1 MFIDCVY
8 VNNEFIC
15 ILDLPVILSQNYCGF
30 LEPQERVWKGESG
43 KGFYLEKL
51 QSKYQEALEPFDGI
65 CGFSKHNPSYQDKT
79 LFRFPLR
86 TRESNLSSDVYT
98 IDKLH
103 SLLHTLKEE
112 AQYLLVFLRS
122 VCSIEICKITESND
136 TLSLFKVSVS
146 QRDYLSRLSQQ
157 KQLISRVESIFTG
170 QSQYSIRDIIKDASR
185 FNIEKVDGGTVSNY
199 DWLVVNQIGSND
211 NDVMQ
216 LAEKQHILPWVG
228 TAINLNDPI
237 SNGRIFCVLPLPVED
252 QAPFHVHVNGTF
264 AISSNR
270 RSLKWEAQERKGDE
284 EGTWN
289 KLLVEKCLPSCY
301 FKLVSELM
309 ELLVDPSTVYS
320 CWPDIKRVND
330 TPWSGILDP
339 FYQLLVSNSK
349 TVHTSSVSGGRWISV
364 RDAVFIADE
373 VPVAVNDAMIKCNV
387 NLVKIND
394 SCSEALKQYHSLKTL
409 QPGLV
414 RSHLKSNTYSYCNA
428 SRQEKLEILK
438 YILKDDAFRDIIG
451 LQLLPLANGTFQQF
465 QNKSRYVDDIFVSSS
480 SYPSSLLPGLESQ
493 LVSVYNED
501 STLHSQLCSVV
512 ESNYTQLV
520 LLNTEQV
527 ANLLSKCNTSHWSH
541 DQMSHF
547 WQWLDNKQLSYFQS
561 KPIVPVKSHT
571 GGTSATALA
580 KQDGVVYISPFN
592 HVTSAALLSGLEK
605 CGIRFADARDFSYL
619 KHNQLSQYLYQF
631 ENDQVLDAMHSLYLN
646 SVSFSSTEAVAL
658 QNFFLNSQ
666 LDYKKISTLCKIPL
680 FKALQYNE
688 FSRVSINTIRTSYCN
703 NKAIAMSGTYSFRTD
718 LLTNSPLIID
728 VTGNVSSLV
737 RHLSGHVYLMQET
750 EYLQK
755 VAFQQIR
762 TRQFINSSIVP
773 FMISVL
779 DNFYSPQYRQSANQ
793 LTSAMSSLPFVE
805 VSNSSTLDTPQN
817 LFDPEIE
824 ILLQL
829 YNGENKFPSS
839 SFHSYLPILRQCG
852 LKSSVNADEI
862 FQILS
867 SLRSRAH
874 YSTSYN
880 VGQVKF
886 SRILS
891 VLKYLSDN
899 PHLFNSYIKGY
910 RNKLL
915 AILCNQASQYCWLPV
930 ASNPPS
936 NYPSSLTWKGSQYST
951 CLVSS
956 GVSPLVVLSQDL
968 STSELPLIVGSQAIF
983 VENTP
988 HQLSQNLISH
998 PMSLVPAVIS
1008 HFNQVILHKDK
1019 ISGDMLQSISFKTY
1033 TYLQQNISYCNAQL
1047 ILDKWIWLESR
1058 STFIDSSQ
1066 VAVAGNPSFRSSLEP
1081 FIFVLPSNLQKFSN
1095 LFIRCGV
1102 PDSVTASQILSV
1114 LKSIQDQSGG
1124 SQITNDNAWSIVRAI
1139 LDWIADDTERM
1150 REGNALIP
1158 VESDSSYPQ
1167 LLPIED
1173 VSYTDNEM
1181 LRDIANASDE
1191 EYNLMHPKV
1200 TYLVPIL
1207 GITPL
1212 SDHLDITEDVFDDAG
1227 QHEPLTTRLGNIL
1240 REYKDGLTI
1249 IKEMIQNADD
1259 AGATEVNILFD
1270 NRSHSTQKLLFK
1282 GMAESHG
1289 PALIVHNNSTFTKE
1303 DFENITKLAGAT
1315 KANQPLKIGKFGVGF
1330 CSVYHITDVPSFVSG
1345 EWLYIFDPT
1354 LKYLKGAVR
1363 NESRPGKKVKYQSKF
1378 LAQSQ
1383 QMAPYEGLFG
1393 FTSSANYNG
1402 TIFRLPFRT
1411 SSSQISSTIYNERLV
1426 QKMKNDLIENG
1437 SKLLLFLQNVKR
1449 ITFRSMQG
1457 DEVCISSMNEGNG
1470 IKHCTTNSP
1479 ANNSVS
1485 EYWLVSCQEEKL
1497 QAQAGDYQPGTASIA
1512 CQLVKEDSSFECKP
1526 VEGSVFC
1533 FLPLSLPCT
1542 GLPVHVNAN
1551 FAVMSNRSG
1560 IWTGASSGE
1569 PSDSREY
1576 WNKKLM
1582 TTIIPN
1588 AYCNLLKMV
1597 KKMCVARS
1605 LVSYEFFALW
1615 PLSKELQMKY
1625 PWEEMIPVLLK
1636 LISHES
1642 LFYSSSTHQWLTLNK
1657 SKFLT
1662 SLFGSSEYT
1671 SFDKAA
1677 SILQL
1682 PVVSLPKSYL
1692 DELKDTASIISE
1704 SEFATEFLNKI
1715 HLFDDCFQ
1723 TRNKILLSMLSAIGS
1738 DPVQYAE
1745 CSNEFKKVPSIPT
1758 SPNGVDL
1765 KLATELVDPKEFED
1779 MFDSEDGIFPL
1790 HDFYEN
1796 PLVREA
1802 MIKQLN
1808 LMTVTISWA
1817 AITSSARTIK
1827 LLFNSDKNKALKRV
1841 KRIIKSIDQTT
1852 YTSCPD
1858 DALKFV
1864 PFLPVLQMPKVYIL
1878 PWKGVGS
1885 TVLPPSEVLTVMHRF
1900 SNDPWKA
1907 GIIAGSQKAIV
1918 NINYD
1923 GCGFIPH
1930 RVLQLLEISTRPT
1943 LDDVLNHFQLLI
1955 ELMAGDNSKK
1965 FLQKEDTRSH
1975 IHAICQNVY
1984 EFFENLPKTEIEEK
1998 LSYYRDKPFI
2008 WNGEEF
2014 VTPGSVAKNW
2024 KKEGGPILYKLPDI
2038 MSMRKNLQEVLNIQE
2053 NFDLHKL
2060 LDTLAELYQE
2070 YNQNPLPP
2078 DFHEFIDLLMSE
2090 LVLAK
2095 GTCEGREQ
2103 IILVDKNYVLCPNS
2117 DLYYNDA
2124 KWLKTEEDK
2133 YHFIHKSMTSH
2144 KAESL
2149 GVKFYRSSFLDK
2161 FADNSAFGTEFG
2173 QREELTQRIKNILR
2187 DYPLNESF
2195 IKELLQ
2201 NSDDAKANRI
2211 CVILDKRQ
2219 HGKETTLSKEWG
2231 DDLQGP
2237 ALLVWNDTDFTDKD
2251 LVGIQKLGL
2260 GSKRENDESIGQF
2273 GVGFNVVYHVTDC
2286 PSFITRDNSIL
2297 CVFDPHC
2304 RYVYLHGANKIN
2316 PGRQYGDLNNGFW
2329 ETMKDLRSTYLQ
2341 DPIPNQP
2348 EYLKTGTLF
2357 RYPLR
2362 STIELVQKSEILE
2375 NKKVHSVEVHSAK
2388 VMEEKLNAWVINIE
2402 EALLFLNHIAQFEY
2416 YVIES
2421 SECKFKLKT
2430 RYRVTM
2436 SETAL
2441 DSRCNYQSH
2450 LSQQSILRKS
2460 QRTCVPKV
2468 FTYTLTLHSEDNRF
2482 TSNSKMKKQ
2491 EWVIQQGVGDLLKP
2505 DQQWQFMDH
2514 VLPKNGLAVPLKPV
2528 PHFSGQIFC
2537 FLPLPV
2543 NSELPVHINGQFVL
2557 SSNRRAL
2564 WGGDD
2569 EYSDKVNWN
2578 NQLVEAIASSYIH
2591 FLTELRHIVI
2601 NDTGY
2606 SDRKEFYAAVNRYY
2620 EIFPYWMSSK
2630 VINDETSSTLSPNVR
2645 VGMSPMMRLSGNTVT
2660 TSQSVPVKKEKI
2672 FDPQWLSLAK
2682 SVFSKLWTMNVEILV
2697 VEAYDESIIKPDWH
2711 MLHNDTEPFSQ
2722 VYFQPPQS
2730 KNILPILRRIGMTLT
2745 CASKVLHKHCKEFG
2759 SFIAE
2764 PNQTFE
2770 FYKKFHSQ
2778 IVSSDSEPVTST
2790 PFKTVQNF
2798 VDFLR
2803 YIMKKSENSYN
2814 FEFFELP
2821 YDLPLLLTADSCIRF
2836 FKENNKVL
2844 CSEYSD
2850 HFPNS
2855 ASAFLHPDM
2864 LKLNMSPSYFLQ
2876 KEEATFAHVNKIFH
2890 ENLPSELSHSEVDD
2904 HIIDRA
2910 MLKDLWMCLSDPNE
2924 NFHQHQKEFVSHWAL
2939 LPSKSHLLYRSDSSI
2954 LPICESIEEVENEL
2968 SLKRILFDFLYIPL
2982 LDDTVHHNA
2991 SKYCPVLSEYDKVF
3005 RVIYNKQNQCHV
3017 LERAELSEEDTDILL
3032 CYFSRTTFRHTPAIK
3047 NQIKSFP
3054 IFKTVNGVFAS
3065 LLGKSVYLWPI
3076 GGFCIAGYEK
3086 WALLESVVFLEY
3098 NGSWRKLCGT
3108 EFALLGE
3115 VPDEREIYC
3124 KLIFPR
3130 FAKLTEAERKQH
3142 LEYIRDKLLD
3152 NAIFQTKYNSAMY
3165 ALAVKFVSALKALKC
3180 LSHNDILL
3188 NIASFCDH
3196 TMPIFSTFPEH
3207 FYFLSDD
3214 YCSDDWLEFFRKL
3227 DLQVKIDFETFVR
3240 LSEQVARGDHPELKK
3255 ASIVLFSYI
3264 FSKSAAESWHGNKY
3278 KMSVIGDIRFVIT
3291 EKLKQFT
3298 WIKAP
3303 CSPPH
3308 EYQSQNIGL
3317 TKLNEAVLYKNAP
3330 LIWTVKPVIVL
3341 PILPSL
3347 MTEIEVLAILKELGV
3362 TLVPDSKDV
3371 YQNIINISRTNLANP
3386 KLFSTYDPALECRD
3400 DMNRADIFNTIL
3412 EIIQYLHKNKKIEL
3426 LQQLI
3431 DVPCIPVHA
3440 DETDSSKPILVR
3452 PRQVLGSTAA
3462 LDFFPYLHYVPMKLF
3477 GIMEA
3482 LNIMGVSN
3490 KLELRHINY
3499 MLRLMNEFHSR
3510 GAIANPNEIRH
3521 IRKAIFKLHDLLE
3534 DRNITK
3540 SDKLSQL
3547 ESLCLPSQIH
3557 RSYFKLVASKQLVFK
3572 DTTRFSQSGLGPD
3585 HFSNSSYCLFKIPSR
3600 DIGSN
3605 IKIPLCDIGS
3615 NIKIPS
3621 CDIGSNIKIPSC
3633 DIGSNIKIIRE
3644 IDFCL
3649 QLPKDIRPI
3658 GLSLCVHE
3666 TVVEHSITK
3675 ESPLVQHFAKFR
3687 KLFPQIVE
3695 HIPKMIRLSFPYA
3708 NEDEKAKFVAKLQE
3722 ILTEMNVV
3730 AIVDLCVRVR
3740 LGEDTES
3747 IGEFKVNY
3755 SLQKSDQIYT
3765 LYVDKETT
3773 SGPSLWPE
3781 MAQTICIEISR
3792 ALDCDLVKFFS
3803 CRYILSQIL
3812 AVQTI
3817 SDMQALVTEQDFL
3830 AVNND
3835 DVGDDYIPKIGCPIP
3850 EALVRILSQDI
3861 NNILRPQD
3869 LVGYEKAT
3877 KHFIWAMILHPVN
3890 DDSNE
3895 PKLKRYMIA
3904 WSESEEP
3911 IKVSSVYLYKFVS
3924 EENIEVSSETALVA
3938 SEGGSSEL
3946 QQMKDSKELLAIK
3959 RKIAKELK
3967 LIWNSDLTKDE
3978 RKKAVHRMFLIYHP
3992 DKVTSKKDLYEEAFK
4007 YLLRQLERLDEGLP
4021 IEEPEEEKTED
4032 DCNSSYWHDYYD
4044 KCKDDI
4050 NRSSY
4055 GGGGGGGGWS
4065 GGGGGGGGWW
4075 TYIAPKP
4082 DEVEAE
4088 RWLRQAKSDL
4098 EAMRILH
4105 NSLDGSCISCQVSFM
4120 AHEVVEKALKAGM
4133 YKLIGINPSSESLV
4147 HHRLTSHARAISSE
4161 RPGQLEDLPRIASEM
4176 ESTYL
4181 DTRFPNKHPKPK
4193 APVDVYLPDQA
4204 RINAAMA
4211 EEIYGHLEK
4220 IVKNQL

>member
-1 MFIDCVY
+1 
-8 VNNEFIC
+8 
-15 ILDLPVILSQNYCGF
+15 
-30 LEPQERVWKGESG
+30 
-43 KGFYLEKL
+43 
-51 QSKYQEALEPFDGI
+51 
-65 CGFSKHNPSYQDKT
+65 
-79 LFRFPLR
+79 
-86 TRESNLSSDVYT
+86 
-98 IDKLH
+98 
-103 SLLHTLKEE
+103 
-112 AQYLLVFLRS
+112 
-122 VCSIEICKITESND
+122 
-136 TLSLFKVSVS
+136 
-146 QRDYLSRLSQQ
+146 
-157 KQLISRVESIFTG
+157 
-170 QSQYSIRDIIKDASR
+170 
-185 FNIEKVDGGTVSNY
+185 
-199 DWLVVNQIGSND
+199 
-211 NDVMQ
+211 MQ

-228 TAINLNDPI
+228 TAVNLKDPI
-237 SNGRIFCVLPLPVED
+237 SNGRIYCVLPLPVED

-264 AISSNR
+264 AISSKR
-270 RSLKWEAQERKGDE
+270 RSLKWEGQEKKRNE

-289 KLLVEKCLPSCY
+289 KLLVEKCLPPCY
-301 FKLVSELM
+301 FKLISELM
-309 ELLVDPSTVYS
+309 ELLLDSSTVYS
-320 CWPDIKRVND
+320 CWPDPKRVIG
-330 TPWSGILDP
+330 TPWNGILDP

-349 TVHTSSVSGGRWISV
+349 AVHVSSALGGKWIGV
-364 RDAVFIADE
+364 RDAVYIIDE
-373 VPVAVNDAMIKCNV
+373 VSLSIKDALIKCNV
-387 NLVKIND
+387 NLVEID
-394 SCSEALKQYHSLKTL
+394 DIYIEALKQYCSLKTL
-409 QPGLV
+409 HPSLV
-414 RSHLKSNTYSYCNA
+414 RSYLKSNVYSYCNA
-428 SRQEKLEILK
+428 SKNVLLEILK
-438 YILKDDAFRDIIG
+438 YILQDDAFNDIIG
-451 LQLLPLANGTFQQF
+451 LRLLPLANNSFEVF
-465 QNKSRYVDDIFVSSS
+465 QNKSHAEDIFLSSS

-493 LVSVYNED
+493 LVSVYNDD
-501 STLHSQLCSVV
+501 STLHSKLCSLV
-512 ESNYTQLV
+512 ESGCTQLV
-520 LLNTEQV
+520 LLDTKQV
-527 ANLLSKCNTSHWSH
+527 ANLLSKCNTSHWSS
-541 DQMSHF
+541 DQLSHF
-547 WQWLDNKQLSYFQS
+547 WQWLNSQQLAYFQS
-561 KPIVPVKSHT
+561 KPIVPVKSDT
-571 GGTSATALA
+571 GGTSVTALA
-580 KQDGVVYISPFN
+580 KQDGVVYISPYT
-592 HVTSAALLSGLEK
+592 HVPSAALFSGLEK
-605 CGIRFADARDFSYL
+605 CGIRFADAHDFSYL
-619 KHNQLSQYLYQF
+619 KHDQLSQYMHQF
-631 ENDQVLDAMHSLYLN
+631 ENDQVLDAMQPLNFN
-646 SVSFSSTEAVAL
+646 SVSLSSTETEAL
-658 QNFFLNSQ
+658 QQFLSDSQ
-666 LDYKKISTLCKIPL
+666 LDGNRIAILCTIPL
-680 FKALQYNE
+680 FKALQHYE
-688 FSRVSINTIRTSYCN
+688 SFRVSINAIRTPYCD

-728 VTGNVSSLV
+728 VTGNVLTLI
-737 RHLSGHVYLMQET
+737 RNLSTHVCLMQET

-755 VAFQQIR
+755 IAFQQIR
-762 TRQFINSSIVP
+762 NRQFSNSNIVP

-793 LTSAMSSLPFVE
+793 ITSAMSSLPFVE
-805 VSNSSTLDTPQN
+805 VSNSSTLDAPQN

-824 ILLQL
+824 ILCQL
-829 YNGENKFPSS
+829 YNGESKFPAS
-839 SFHSYLPILRQCG
+839 SFHSHLPILRQCG
-852 LKSSVNADEI
+852 LKSSVNSDEI

-867 SLRSRAH
+867 SLRSSAH

-880 VGQVKF
+880 AGQMKY
-886 SRILS
+886 SRIVS

-899 PHLFNSYIKGY
+899 PQ
-910 RNKLL
+910 LL
-915 AILCNQASQYCWLPV
+915 NCYTNLDYHNNLLDVLCNQASQYCWLPV

-936 NYPSSLTWKGSQYST
+936 KYPSSLTWKGFQYST
-951 CLVSS
+951 SLVSS
-956 GVSPLVVLSQDL
+956 EISPLVVLSQNL
-968 STSELPLIVGSQAIF
+968 STSELPLIAGSQAIF
-983 VENTP
+983 IENIP
-988 HQLSQNLISH
+988 HQLSKIFFSH
-998 PMSLVPAVIS
+998 PKDLVPAVVS
-1008 HFNQVILHKDK
+1008 HFNQVILHEDE
-1019 ISGDMLQSISFKTY
+1019 ISRDMLQSVSFQTY
-1033 TYLQQNISYCNAQL
+1033 TYLQQNLSYCNAQL
-1047 ILDKWIWLESR
+1047 FLDKWIWSESL

-1066 VAVAGNPSFRSSLEP
+1066 VAVAANPSFRLILEP
-1081 FIFVLPSNLQKFSN
+1081 FVFLLSPSLQKFSN
-1095 LFIRCGV
+1095 LFTKCGI

-1114 LKSIQDQSGG
+1114 LKSIQDQSGS

-1139 LDWIADDTERM
+1139 LDWIADDTDRM
-1150 REGNALIP
+1150 RKGNILIP

-1181 LRDIANASDE
+1181 LRSISNASGKGS
-1191 EYNLMHPKV
+1191 NLIHPKV
-1200 TYLVPIL
+1200 TYLAPML

-1227 QHEPLTTRLGNIL
+1227 QHEPLTIRLSNIL
-1240 REYKDGLTI
+1240 REYKDGVTI

-1259 AGATEVNILFD
+1259 AGATEVNIFYD
-1270 NRSHSTQKLLFK
+1270 NRTHSTQKLLFK
-1282 GMAESHG
+1282 RMAESHG

-1303 DFENITKLAGAT
+1303 DFENITKLAGTT

-1457 DEVCISSMNEGNG
+1457 DEVCISSTNEGNG
-1470 IKHCTTNSP
+1470 IKHCIANSP

-1512 CQLVKEDSSFECKP
+1512 CQLVKEDSSFQCKP
-1526 VEGSVFC
+1526 IEGSVFC

-1582 TTIIPN
+1582 TTIIPK
-1588 AYCNLLKMV
+1588 AYCNLLKIL
-1597 KKMCVARS
+1597 KEMCVIGS
-1605 LVSYEFFALW
+1605 LVSYKFFALW
-1615 PLSKELQMKY
+1615 PLSQKLQMKY

-1662 SLFGSSEYT
+1662 SLFGSSDYT

-1704 SEFATEFLNKI
+1704 SEFAIKFLNKI

-1779 MFDSEDGIFPL
+1779 MFDSKDGIFPL

-1796 PLVREA
+1796 PLAREA

-1827 LLFNSDKNKALKRV
+1827 LLFDSDKNKALKRV
-1841 KRIIKSIDQTT
+1841 KCIIKSIDQST

-1858 DALKFV
+1858 DALKSV
-1864 PFLPVLQMPKVYIL
+1864 PFLPVLEMPEVYIL
-1878 PWKGVGS
+1878 PWKGDGS
-1885 TVLPPSEVLTVMHRF
+1885 TVLPPSEVLSVRY
-1900 SNDPWKA
+1900 SNYLWKT

-1918 NINYD
+1918 NVHFD
-1923 GCGFIPH
+1923 GCDLIPH

-1955 ELMAGDNSKK
+1955 ELMAGDNSKQ
-1965 FLQKEDTRSH
+1965 FLQKEDTWMH
-1975 IHAICQNVY
+1975 VHAICQNVY

-1998 LSYYRDKPFI
+1998 LSYYCDKQFI
-2008 WNGEEF
+2008 WNGKEF
-2014 VTPGSVAKNW
+2014 VTPGNVAKNW
-2024 KKEGGPILYKLPDI
+2024 KKEGGPILYKLPGI

-2053 NFDLHKL
+2053 NFGLHKL

-2095 GTCEGREQ
+2095 ETSEGREQ
-2103 IILVDKNYVLCPNS
+2103 IILVDKNYVLHPNS

-2124 KWLKTEEDK
+2124 KWLKIEEDK

-2144 KAESL
+2144 RAESL

-2161 FADNSAFGTEFG
+2161 FADDSAFGTEFG
-2173 QREELTQRIKNILR
+2173 QREELTQRIKNILQ

-2201 NSDDAKANRI
+2201 NSDDAKANRM

-2219 HGKETTLSKEWG
+2219 HGKETTLSKDWS

-2260 GSKRENDESIGQF
+2260 GSKRDDESIGQF
-2273 GVGFNVVYHVTDC
+2273 GIGFNVVYHVTDC
-2286 PSFITRDNSIL
+2286 PSFITRDSSIL

-2304 RYVYLHGANKIN
+2304 RYVHGANKIH
-2316 PGRQYGDLNNGFW
+2316 PGRKYGDLNNGFW

-2362 STIELVQKSEILE
+2362 STESLVKKSKILE
-2375 NKKVHSVEVHSAK
+2375 NNDVHSSK
-2388 VMEEKLNAWVINIE
+2388 VMEEKLNAWVIKIE
-2402 EALLFLNHIAQFEY
+2402 EALLFLNHIVQFEY

-2441 DSRCNYQSH
+2441 NSRCNYQSH

-2468 FTYTLTLHSEDNRF
+2468 FTYTLTLHSEDHRF
-2482 TSNSKMKKQ
+2482 TSIFKMKKQ

-2505 DQQWQFMDH
+2505 DQQWQFVDYA
-2514 VLPKNGLAVPLKPV
+2514 LPNHGLAVPLKPV
-2528 PHFSGQIFC
+2528 PYFSGQIFC

-2543 NSELPVHINGQFVL
+2543 NSKLPVHINGQFVL

-2564 WGGDD
+2564 WKGVDD

-2578 NQLVEAIASSYIH
+2578 NQLVEAIASSYVH

-2601 NDTGY
+2601 NHTGY

-2620 EIFPYWMSSK
+2620 EFFPYWMSSK
-2630 VINDETSSTLSPNVR
+2630 DDETSSNLSPNVR
-2645 VGMSPMMRLSGNTVT
+2645 FGMSPTIRSSSNIVT
-2660 TSQSVPVKKEKI
+2660 SSQSVLVKKEK
-2672 FDPQWLSLAK
+2672 FLNPQWLSLAK
-2682 SVFSKLWTMNVEILV
+2682 SIFSKLWTMNVEILL
-2697 VEAYDESIIKPDWH
+2697 VEAYSESVIKPEWH

-2722 VYFQPPQS
+2722 VYFQPPQP

-2745 CASKVLHKHCKEFG
+2745 CASKFLHKHCKEFG
-2759 SFIAE
+2759 SFIAK

-2770 FYKKFHSQ
+2770 FYKNFHSQ

-2798 VDFLR
+2798 VDFLK

-2821 YDLPLLLTADSCIRF
+2821 YDFPLLLTADSCIRY
-2836 FKENNKVL
+2836 FKQNNKVL
-2844 CSEYSD
+2844 CSKYSD

-2864 LKLNMSPSYFLQ
+2864 LKLKMSPSYFLQ
-2876 KEEATFAHVNKIFH
+2876 KQEVTFAHVNRIFH
-2890 ENLPSELSHSEVDD
+2890 ANLPSELSHFEVDD
-2904 HIIDRA
+2904 RIIDRA
-2910 MLKDLWMCLSDPNE
+2910 MLKALWICLSDAIE
-2924 NFHQHQKEFVSHWAL
+2924 NFHQHQKEFVSCWAL
-2939 LPSKSHLLYRSDSSI
+2939 LPSISHLLYRSDSSV
-2954 LPICESIEEVENEL
+2954 LPICKKNVKKLDNEL
-2968 SLKRILFDFLYIPL
+2968 RLKRILFDFLSIPS
-2982 LDDTVHHNA
+2982 LDDTVHEDA
-2991 SKYCPVLSEYDKVF
+2991 LEYCPVLSDYDEVF

-3017 LERAELSEEDTDILL
+3017 LESAVLSEEDTDILL

-3054 IFKTVNGVFAS
+3054 IFKTVNGVFTS
-3065 LLGKSVYLWPI
+3065 LLGKSVYLWPK

-3108 EFALLGE
+3108 EFTILGE
-3115 VPDEREIYC
+3115 ISDEREIYC
-3124 KLIFPR
+3124 KLIFPC

-3152 NAIFQTKYNSAMY
+3152 NAIFQTNYVHNTMY
-3165 ALAVKFVSALKALKC
+3165 ALAVKFISALKALKC
-3180 LSHNDILL
+3180 LIHNDTLL

-3196 TMPIFSTFPEH
+3196 TIPIFSTFPEH
-3207 FYFLSDD
+3207 FHFLSDD
-3214 YCSDDWLEFFRKL
+3214 YCSDDWLDFFRKL

-3240 LSEQVARGDHPELKK
+3240 LSEQVARGDHPELEK
-3255 ASIVLFSYI
+3255 ASVVLFSYI

-3278 KMSVIGDIRFVIT
+3278 KMSVIGDIRFVRA
-3291 EKLKQFT
+3291 EQLKQFT

-3341 PILPSL
+3341 PTLPPL
-3347 MTEIEVLAILKELGV
+3347 MTEIAILKELGV
-3362 TLVPDSKDV
+3362 TLVPDPKDV
-3371 YQNIINISRTNLANP
+3371 YQNIINISQTNLANP
-3386 KLFSTYDPALECRD
+3386 KLFSTYDPALECHD
-3400 DMNRADIFNTIL
+3400 DDESWADIFHVISQNIH
-3412 EIIQYLHKNKKIEL
+3412 YLHENEQNEL
-3426 LQQLI
+3426 LQQLN

-3440 DETDSSKPILVR
+3440 DTTSKSKLVKPILVR
-3452 PRQVLGSTAA
+3452 PQQVLGSQAA
-3462 LDFFPYLHYVPMKLF
+3462 LGFFPYLHIVPTKLF

-3490 KLELRHINY
+3490 ELELRHINY
-3499 MLRLMNEFHSR
+3499 MLRLMNDFHSR
-3510 GAIANPNEIRH
+3510 GAIADPNEI
-3521 IRKAIFKLHDLLE
+3521 IRIERAICKLHVLLDE
-3534 DRNITK
+3534 DIKK

-3547 ESLCLPSQIH
+3547 ESLCLPSQINQLQ
-3557 RSYFKLVASKQLVFK
+3557 FKLVPSKQLVFL
-3572 DTTRFSQSGLGPD
+3572 DTKRFSQSMLSPH
-3585 HFSNSSYCLFKIPSR
+3585 HFSNSSYSLFTIPV
-3600 DIGSN
+3600 GSN
-3605 IKIPLCDIGS
+3605 SKFIKFGLS
-3615 NIKIPS
+3615 EK
-3621 CDIGSNIKIPSC
+3621 
-3633 DIGSNIKIIRE
+3633 
-3644 IDFCL
+3644 DFCL
-3649 QLPKDIRPI
+3649 KLPKDIRPI
-3658 GLSLCVHE
+3658 GFSLCVHE
-3666 TVVEHSITK
+3666 TVVEFSINDK
-3675 ESPLVQHFAKFR
+3675 SPLVQHFENFR
-3687 KLFPQIVE
+3687 NLFPQIAAYFSNLIQQSLPNINE
-3695 HIPKMIRLSFPYA
+3695 ERKA
-3708 NEDEKAKFVAKLQE
+3708 NFFAKLQE
-3722 ILTEMNVV
+3722 ILLEMNVV

-3740 LGEDTES
+3740 LGEDIES

-3755 SLQKSDQIYT
+3755 SLQKSDQKYT
-3765 LYVDKETT
+3765 LYVDTKIT
-3773 SGPSLWPE
+3773 SGASLWKE
-3781 MAQTICIEISR
+3781 MAQTLCIEISR
-3792 ALDCDLVKFFS
+3792 AFDCNLVKFFH
-3803 CRYILSQIL
+3803 CKYVLSQLL

-3817 SDMQALVTEQDFL
+3817 NDMQELVKEQGFL
-3830 AVNND
+3830 SNIND
-3835 DVGDDYIPKIGCPIP
+3835 DDVTDHYIPKIGCPIP
-3850 EALVRILSQDI
+3850 EALVRMLSYDI
-3861 NNILRPQD
+3861 SCILRPQD

-3877 KHFIWAMILHPVN
+3877 DHFIWAMILYPVN
-3890 DDSNE
+3890 DDSD
-3895 PKLKRYMIA
+3895 KFGLKQYMIV
-3904 WSESEEP
+3904 WSKSEEP
-3911 IKVSSVYLYKFVS
+3911 IQVSSVYLYKFVS
-3924 EENIEVSSETALVA
+3924 EEIVEESLEKALVA

-3946 QQMKDSKELLAIK
+3946 QQIKDSKELLEIK
-3959 RKIAKELK
+3959 HKIAEELK
-3967 LIWNSDLTKDE
+3967 LNSDLTNDE
-3978 RKKAVHRMFLIYHP
+3978 RKKAMRTMFLKYHP
-3992 DKVTSKKDLYEEAFK
+3992 DKVSSNKHLYEEAFK
-4007 YLLRQLERLDEGLP
+4007 YLLWQVERLEKGLP
-4021 IEEPEEEKTED
+4021 MEEPEDEETED
-4032 DCNSSYWHDYYD
+4032 DDCKSSYWHDYFE
-4044 KCKDDI
+4044 KFMDDTS
-4050 NRSSY
+4050 RFSY
-4055 GGGGGGGGWS
+4055 GGGGEGRGGRSDGGS
-4065 GGGGGGGGWW
+4065 EWW
-4075 TYIAPKP
+4075 TYIAPEP
-4082 DEVEAE
+4082 NEVEAQC
-4088 RWLRQAKSDL
+4088 WLRQAKSDL
-4098 EAMRILH
+4098 EAMRILL
-4105 NSLDGSCISCQVSFM
+4105 NSLDQSRISCQVSIM
-4120 AHEVVEKALKAGM
+4120 AYEVVEKALKAGM

-4147 HHRLTSHARAISSE
+4147 HHHLTSHAHAISSQ
-4161 RPGQLEDLPRIASEM
+4161 RPGQLEELPRIASAM

-4181 DTRFPNKHPKPK
+4181 DTRFPNRHPKPK
-4193 APVDVYLPDQA
+4193 APVDVYLPEQA
-4204 RINAAMA
+4204 RINAEMA
-4211 EEIYGHLEK
+4211 EIIYRYMERIITNEL
-4220 IVKNQL
+4220 